1 MGEGRLVRARP
12 SSGAGNSVEVLFAGE
27 SPGEGLEA
35 RSRTSAPRGHVP
47 SSGRPGLAFGAPA
60 ALLLWATVAIA
71 VAVALASAPPA
82 PAQRIGCG
90 SSDYAYAG
98 VQTHGAVYYAGATI
112 RSLAAPQV
120 KKGHVAGW
128 VAIVAKDARAWLQ
141 IGLSALPGD
150 RSNQVYLEYAPPGRD
165 PRYVRLRGSVPVGEA
180 SRVAVKEIAGRR
192 SWWQAWLDGSPVG
205 QPVYLAGSHGRWGAQ
220 VMGES
225 WNDNSGACNRYA
237 YAFHRVSL
245 AQAPG
250 RLTGRPVGLRS
261 TSDAGYSLVWS
272 SPSDFVVSA
281 LDRD

>member
-1 MGEGRLVRARP
+1 MGEERLVRARR
-12 SSGAGNSVEVLFAGE
+12 SSGSGEDEEVFLVAGE
-27 SPGEGLEA
+27 SPGDGFEA
-35 RSRTSAPRGHVP
+35 RSRASAPRGHLRP
-47 SSGRPGLAFGAPA
+47 SGRPGLAFGAPA
-60 ALLLWATVAIA
+60 AALLLCVTVAIT
-71 VAVALASAPPA
+71 LASALPA
-82 PAQRIGCG
+82 AAQRIGCG

-98 VQTHGAVYYAGATI
+98 VQTRGPVSHAGATI
-112 RSLAAPQV
+112 RPLVAPQV
-120 KKGHVAGW
+120 EMGHVAGW
-128 VAIVAKDARAWLQ
+128 VGVVAKDRRAWLQ

-165 PRYVRLRGSVPVGEA
+165 PRYITLRDEVPVGEA

-205 QPVYLAGSHGRWGAQ
+205 RPVYLAGSHGRWGAQ

-250 RLTGRPVGLRS
+250 RLTGRPEGLRS
-261 TSDAGYSLVWS
+261 TSDAGYGLVWS
-272 SPSDFVVSA
+272 SPSDFVAYA